1 MMSVPALVGVSI
13 DQLAQIDFCHSGKS
27 RRDKILVNNIGTN
40 YRSLIETK
48 YRNRQ
53 IFAPSLISRPYGTSR
68 KELDVGYRYIIP
80 TGLEAGELKAS
91 LKLASPLLGVCGG

>member
-1 MMSVPALVGVSI
+1 MSVPALVGVSI
-13 DQLAQIDFCHSGKS
+13 DQLAQIDFCHNGKS

-53 IFAPSLISRPYGTSR
+53 IFAPIL
-68 KELDVGYRYIIP
+68 YRVP
-80 TGLEAGELKAS
+80 TGLQEKSWTLVTDISS
-91 LKLASPLLGVCGG
+91 LRD